1 MMLSRKNTDT
11 ELNLAEMF
19 AQAGLISPEQLKD
32 ILESQQKEKR
42 DINQILVER
51 GFITAEELA
60 TLSGLR
66 QNIPFVDLKQ
76 QKISPEVLHLIPGE
90 MAKKYNVIPL
100 AVVDGSLMIA
110 MEQPWNIQ
118 VISDLTAQVKMML
131 KPVLATISD
140 IKESININYKI
151 SGELQN
157 QIDHIDVPAIE
168 QTPESTISV
177 NDISEAPLVR
187 AVNMIVGQAIK
198 DRASDIHIEAQ
209 NDRLRIRYRI
219 DGILHD
225 AMSLPLGVHLQLVSR
240 LKVIAGMNIA
250 EKRRPQDGQFTMK
263 LEGKEIDVR
272 VATTDTVNG
281 ELMVLRILDRS
292 FAVLGLSQLGF
303 LPESLEKYLRMIN
316 TPFGMI
322 LLSGPTGSGKTTT
335 LYASLNKLNFDE
347 RNVMTI
353 EDPVEYRFNNINQ
366 IQVNSRAGLTFASGL
381 KALMRLDPDVI
392 LVGEIRDSETAH
404 IAIQAALTG
413 HLVLS
418 SIHANDSVGALFR
431 LLDLGV
437 EPFLIS
443 SALIGVVAQ
452 RMVRRIC
459 PYCHKPVS
467 IDNAEQLM
475 YERELKEQRTEFF
488 QGEGCNL
495 CADTGYLG
503 RSGVYEVM
511 VMTEKI
517 RQMFLNNASIDDMRN
532 QAISDGMSTMWHDG
546 MQKVKLNTTTIHEL
560 LQNVY
565 SINT

>member
-76 QKISPEVLHLIPGE
+76 QKISPEVLHLIPGG

-151 SGELQN
+151 SGELQD

-546 MQKVKLNTTTIHEL
+546 MQKVKLNITTIHEL